1 MGLKTQ
7 SKVLH
12 LGTKKRDKEN
22 PNRYEIIRK
31 MPVFKEAHE
40 ISKRIIEV
48 TGQDVFAQSRKRD
61 IIEARALLTFILYK
75 TKGMTLTQIRDFYE
89 ANGKPYDHATA
100 LHALDS
106 FEMYRR
112 YNKNL
117 PKWLVEVLGN
127 DDDIKSKKAVLLEN
141 IKSLGDE
148 QINYLYEITEKW
160 YQEQL

>member
-1 MGLKTQ
+1 MALN
-7 SKVLH
+7 KVIH
-12 LGTKKRDKEN
+12 KGKKIREKEN
-22 PNRYEIIRK
+22 PNRYETIRR

-100 LHALDS
+100 LHSLES

-117 PKWLVEVLGN
+117 PKWLIEVVGN

-148 QINYLYEITEKW
+148 QINYLYELTEKW